1 VCSKE
6 RKIMLANLSDFMPA
20 VSEWPAEIARAW
32 LGARIK
38 DDDRLKLVWFWGVHS
53 SSPGLIV
60 KWAQAQPGWL
70 RYKESAVKM
79 ADKIAKWRD
88 GKYSGIWNE
97 AGGCW
102 YAKPNYA
109 WSVDHQQYEDVVVPH
124 FAMDEHIDSKLGYTC
139 GRAYWND
146 AIKELHEMAT
156 NLPYKPKGCGLTL
169 LATTADWVTV
179 ADCLYPADDTVIEL
193 DSEGRAH
200 RVSLSSTPV
209 PVPLVP
215 APLLLTVLL
224 CPDHCGWDLYCHDDA
239 AVHWGAHDAALL
251 GELAV
256 CDDDLNGFHVPLS
269 ITSQLENTV
278 SIALDSKRHSS
289 INP

>member
-1 VCSKE
+1 MTTRPWRDPLPDAEYAALVSVCSKE

-32 LGARIK
+32 LGAHITDK
-38 DDDRLKLVWFWGVHS
+38 ERLNLVRFWGVHS

-70 RYKESAVKM
+70 RWNTSAVKM

-102 YAKPNYA
+102 YVKPNYA

-139 GRAYWND
+139 GRAYWDD
-146 AIKELHEMAT
+146 AIKELHTMAKT
-156 NLPYKPKGCGLTL
+156 LPHEPPRCGLTL

-179 ADCLYPADDTVIEL
+179 ADFLYPADDTVIE
-193 DSEGRAH
+193 RAIAEE
-200 RVSLSSTPV
+200 
-209 PVPLVP
+209 LVAMGSRIP
-215 APLLLTVLL
+215 FAPLKNEEACARRVANHARRFT
-224 CPDHCGWDLYCHDDA
+224 H
-239 AVHWGAHDAALL
+239 
-251 GELAV
+251 
-256 CDDDLNGFHVPLS
+256 
-269 ITSQLENTV
+269 I
-278 SIALDSKRHSS
+278 LDRTFG
-289 INP
+289 I